1 MSSFAESMRGLIA
14 DIVSSRE
21 ERQTWLGA
29 LKAEV
34 SSMRQEMA
42 SALRRDMRA
51 GARDRKSFVKSLQS
65 EVGEL
70 RQELSSDLEGA
81 RQAWREMT
89 GAPAGSRPSRSG
101 KRTRRSR

>member
-1 MSSFAESMRGLIA
+1 MQGLIA
-14 DIVSSRE
+14 GIVSSRE

-34 SSMRQEMA
+34 SSMRQ
-42 SALRRDMRA
+42 DMRA
-51 GARDRKSFVKSLQS
+51 DARDRKSFVKSLQS
-65 EVGEL
+65 EVGEM

-81 RQAWREMT
+81 RQAWREMSGT
-89 GAPAGSRPSRSG
+89 PVAPRPSRSG